1 LPEEHVTFRKE
12 LRRLREHADTE
23 DLLDLTERILSRLE
37 SDREESERR
46 FRRLSESL
54 RALDARVLAI
64 ENSRVFRLLQ
74 RLARSL
80 RTWKSRGRR
89 YVWPE
94 DQAALTR
101 EYGLWLERQALLE
114 PSCER
119 VRDAIRAFTYRPRFS
134 LLMHVDG
141 ARRERLS
148 ESIAAIVAQSYQ
160 DWELCVCDDASA
172 APWVAEYL
180 QQQAAR
186 DSRIQYMRSARRMG
200 AASSLN
206 RAGMLSGGEYVA
218 CVGRHDRLTP
228 NALFHFAE
236 ALQTNRC
243 DLFYADE
250 DHLDSA
256 GRRERPCFKPGW
268 SPDLLVGSVYPGR
281 FLMIATNA
289 MHRAGWFRVECDG
302 AHAYDLALRVTEAGA
317 AVRHVPRVLYSV
329 AEIDATRERQTL
341 EEAAARRGWSVSI
354 EDDAGLLRVRRKL
367 VGTPLASIIICSRTA
382 SLLKRCLR
390 VVDHVT
396 AYPVREIVVVQ
407 HKTGDDAAMDQLLA
421 RSRCV
426 RVSHAGVFDFAQ
438 MNNRGA
444 KAASGD
450 YLVFLNDDVEP
461 LSAGWLGEML
471 AQAQRAEIGVVGAR
485 LLYPSGAVQHAG
497 IALGL
502 MDGTGHPHRGT
513 LGGGFWRW
521 SETARNVSAVTG
533 ACMAMRRAV
542 FEELGGFDPRFPVNY
557 NDVDLCLRAR
567 RRGYEVIC
575 EASAVLR
582 HYESRTRTQGVS
594 WQERELWFE
603 RWGALA
609 EQGDPYYSRSLVRSR
624 EDCSLDHG

>member
-1 LPEEHVTFRKE
+1 V
-12 LRRLREHADTE
+12 
-23 DLLDLTERILSRLE
+23 
-37 SDREESERR
+37 
-46 FRRLSESL
+46 
-54 RALDARVLAI
+54 
-64 ENSRVFRLLQ
+64 LQ
-74 RLARSL
+74 RVARSL
-80 RTWKSRGRR
+80 RTWKSRGQR
-89 YVWPE
+89 YVWSE

-101 EYGLWLERQALLE
+101 EYGWWLERQALLE
-114 PSCER
+114 PSCEQ
-119 VRDAIRAFTYRPRFS
+119 VRDAMCAFAFRPRFS

-141 ARRERLS
+141 PRRECLS
-148 ESIAAIVAQSYQ
+148 RSIAAIVAQSYQ
-160 DWELCVCDDASA
+160 DWELCVCDDACA

-180 QQQAAR
+180 QRQAAR
-186 DSRIQYMRSARRMG
+186 DSRIHYLRSTQRMG
-200 AASSLN
+200 APSSLN

-218 CVGRHDRLTP
+218 CAGQHDRLSP
-228 NALFHFAE
+228 NALFRFAE
-236 ALQTNRC
+236 ALQTERC
-243 DLFYADE
+243 DLLYADE
-250 DHLDSA
+250 DHLDFA
-256 GRRERPCFKPGW
+256 GHRERPCFKPGW
-268 SPDLLVGSVYPGR
+268 SPDLLVGSAYPGR
-281 FLMIATNA
+281 FLVIATNVLS
-289 MHRAGWFRVECDG
+289 RAGWFRDECGG
-302 AHAYDLALRVTEAGA
+302 AHVYDMALRVTEAGA
-317 AVRHVPRVLYSV
+317 VVRHVPHMLYSV
-329 AEIDATRERQTL
+329 ADSSIDERRVL
-341 EEAAARRGWSVSI
+341 EEAAARRGWSASV
-354 EDDAGLLRVRRKL
+354 EENAGCLRVRRKL
-367 VGTPLASIIICSRTA
+367 IGTPLASIIVCSRTA

-390 VVDHVT
+390 AIDRTT

-407 HKTGDDAAMDQLLA
+407 HKTGDDAAMDKLLA

-426 RVSHAGVFDFAQ
+426 RVTHAGAFDFAQ

-450 YLVFLNDDVEP
+450 YLVFVNDDVEP
-461 LSAGWLGEML
+461 LGAGWLSEML
-471 AQAQRAEIGVVGAR
+471 AQAQRDEIGVVGAR
-485 LLYPSGAVQHAG
+485 LLYPSGAVQHSG

-521 SETARNVSAVTG
+521 SGAARNVSAVTG

-567 RRGYEVIC
+567 QRGYEVIC
-575 EASAVLR
+575 EASAALR